1 MKVKYITSDVEAKQ
15 ALLDLEDSKKIAL
28 DTETTGLD
36 SWVAKLRLV
45 QMCSAEQESEEDKI
59 VYVFDMFKISSKPIK
74 TYIESR
80 ETLVIHNANFDL
92 QFLYSINCDYKN
104 RVFCT
109 FIAEKVL
116 RAGFKERKIAPKTKK
131 PYFADISCSLKAVA
145 ERRLGLELDKEQQV
159 SDWSADE
166 LNEEQIKYSAKDVLV
181 LPLIARQQLEELKEE
196 NLLSI
201 YSLESQCIRPVAMMC
216 RTGFNVDIQKLKDL
230 KIKVEKEVEEKTHKF
245 VLELNARLPDGEK
258 LPKRVTGEIA
268 VGKDAKKEFNP
279 GSTQQV
285 IRAFQLCGIAV
296 PLSKTTEKPTLNQ
309 VDLAEFDS
317 DDTTLNLYRDR
328 AKSETRLEHVEK
340 LLANVNPIS
349 HRMHS
354 GYNQYGAN
362 SGRFTSSGAP
372 KVAASKIKSVFGVN
386 IQQVPRSKD
395 FRSAFITTPGFKLI
409 ICDWAQ
415 IELRLGA
422 ELVNIPQMKQ
432 AFKEKIDL
440 HTMTASLI
448 YKKDVNEVS
457 KDERQDGKTLNF
469 ALLYGMGYRK
479 YKTYAAQ
486 SGKLISLSEAK
497 VAHTAFHAAYP
508 RLREWHKERAALV
521 ADGWAYV
528 RTACGRRRL
537 LSYDD
542 ATMMCSANTLIQGSG
557 ADILKIAISKLNQ
570 HLNDDARMVACVH
583 DEIVLEVKEE
593 LAEDY
598 KRILEEAMISAAEVV
613 LKTVPAEADAGIG
626 LSWADK

>member
-1 MKVKYITSDVEAKQ
+1 MKVKYITSDSETKQ
-15 ALLDLEDSKKIAL
+15 ALNYLENSKKIAL

-36 SWVAKLRLV
+36 SWVSKLRLV
-45 QMCSAEQESEEDKI
+45 QICSADQEHEEDKT
-59 VYVFDMFKISSKPIK
+59 VYVFDMFKVSPELIK
-74 TYIESR
+74 TYVESR
-80 ETLVIHNANFDL
+80 ETLIIHNANFDL

-104 RVFCT
+104 RIFCT

-116 RAGFKERKIAPKTKK
+116 RAGFKEIKIAPKTKK
-131 PYFADISCSLKAVA
+131 TYFTDISCSLKAVV
-145 ERRLGLELDKEQQV
+145 ERRLGIELDKDQQV
-159 SDWSADE
+159 SDWGAETLS
-166 LNEEQIKYSAKDVLV
+166 EEQIKYSAKDVLV

-201 YSLESQCIRPVAMMC
+201 YSLESQCIRPVALMC
-216 RTGFNVDIQKLKDL
+216 RTGFNVDVQKLKDL
-230 KIKVEKEVEEKTHKF
+230 KIKIEKEVEEKTNKF
-245 VLELNARLPDGEK
+245 VLELNARLPDSEK

-268 VGKDAKKEFNP
+268 VGKNAKKEFNP

-285 IRAFQLCGIAV
+285 IRAFQLCNIALPV
-296 PLSKTTEKPTLNQ
+296 SKSTNKPTLNQ

-317 DDTTLNLYRDR
+317 DDSTLNLYRNR

-340 LLANVNPIS
+340 LIENINPVS
-349 HRMHS
+349 HRIHS

-372 KVAASKIKSVFGVN
+372 KVAANKVKSVFGVN

-395 FRSAFITTPGFKLI
+395 FRSAFIATSGFKLI

-432 AFKEKIDL
+432 AFIDKIDL

-448 YKKDVNEVS
+448 YKKGVNEVT

-521 ADGWAYV
+521 ADGWAYT

-557 ADILKIAISKLNQ
+557 ADILKIAVSKLNE
-570 HLNDDARMVACVH
+570 HLNNDVRMVACVH
-583 DEIVLEVKEE
+583 DEIVLEVKDEY
-593 LAEDY
+593 ADKY
-598 KRILEEAMISAAEVV
+598 KQILEECMLSAARVV
-613 LKTVPAEADAGIG
+613 LKSVPAEADAGVG
-626 LSWADK
+626 LAWSDK